1 MTHLRNA
8 GSIGSSSCLCCA
20 PGSSSAM
27 SRRQFLCTTAAGA
40 VAAPA
45 LAAGVI
51 GTAQAQ
57 QAPGGAPAPGRP
69 ILIKGGCVLG
79 LDRAVGDFEAA
90 DVLVEGNKISAV
102 RPNISAPNAEVID
115 ASKSIVMP
123 GFVDTHRHMWQGFL
137 RNVLPDGSLQDY
149 RDLVQRKFGAT
160 MTPDDVYA
168 ADLLSALGAIDT
180 GVTCVLDWS
189 HIHNTPEHSD
199 AVIKGLRESGV
210 RAVFAYGNPQNDTG
224 RFWEMK
230 GHKFPDDIARLR
242 KQYFS
247 SEDQLLT
254 LYMATPS
261 ASPEIIL
268 QSWKAARDVGARISI
283 HVGVGEFGR
292 SGLLEKLNAQNALK
306 SDTTYIHCCTL
317 NDTEWKLIKD
327 TGGTI
332 SIAGYVETLMGHGNP
347 PTQKALDTGIRPSL
361 SVDVETSVPNDF
373 FQQMRTVFS
382 LQKNEVWARRLAG
395 DKNPPKFLTVREVL
409 EFATVEGAR
418 ANGLERKIGT
428 LTPGKEADII
438 LLRTDRLNVMPMNNA
453 VGAVVT
459 SMGPQNVDTVL
470 IAGKVMK
477 RNGQLVGVDWD
488 RITRLGNEAQARNY
502 KNANVPN
509 KRI

>member
-1 MTHLRNA
+1 MT
-8 GSIGSSSCLCCA
+8 SCFCSACT
-20 PGSSSAM
+20 PSSAL
-27 SRRQFLCTTAAGA
+27 SRRQFLCTSAATA
-40 VAAPA
+40 VAATTVTSA
-45 LAAGVI
+45 IV
-51 GTAQAQ
+51 GTANAQ
-57 QAPGGAPAPGRP
+57 QPAAIAPGRA
-69 ILIKGGCVLG
+69 ILIKGGCVLT
-79 LDRAVGDFEAA
+79 LDRAVGDFEQA
-90 DVLVEGNKISAV
+90 DVLIENGKISAV

-115 ASKSIVMP
+115 ASNTIVMP
-123 GFVDTHRHMWQGFL
+123 GFIDTHRHMWQGFL
-137 RNVLPDGSLQDY
+137 RNVLPDGSLEDY
-149 RDLVQRKFGAT
+149 RNVVQRTFGAK

-189 HIHNTPEHSD
+189 HIQNSPEHTD
-199 AVIKGLRESGV
+199 ACIKGLTESGV
-210 RAVFAYGNPQNDTG
+210 RAVFAYGAGQNESG
-224 RFWEMK
+224 RVMEIATAK
-230 GHKFPDDIARLR
+230 YPGDIGRLR

-247 SEDQLLT
+247 SGDQLVT
-254 LYMATPS
+254 LYLAALGGTPEATFS
-261 ASPEIIL
+261 
-268 QSWKAARDVGARISI
+268 QFKAARDVGARITI

-292 SGLLEKLNAQNALK
+292 NALLEKVNALGGLK
-306 SDTTYIHCCTL
+306 DDTTYIHCCTL

-327 TGGTI
+327 TGGTV

-347 PTQKALDTGIRPSL
+347 PVQKAIDIGIRPSL

-382 LQKNEVWARRLAG
+382 LQKNEVWAKRLAG

-409 EFATVEGAR
+409 EFATVEGAK
-418 ANGLERKIGT
+418 ANGLERKVGT

-477 RNGQLVGVDWD
+477 RNGQLVGVDMA
-488 RITRLGNEAQARNY
+488 RIAKLGREAQERNY
-502 KNANVPN
+502 KSANVPD
-509 KRI
+509 KRV

>member
-1 MTHLRNA
+1 MRSAFHSA
-8 GSIGSSSCLCCA
+8 CPCCA
-20 PGSSSAM
+20 PRGV
-27 SRRQFLCTTAAGA
+27 SRRQFLCTTAAAAVTIPAIVGA
-40 VAAPA
+40 TGEAQAAPKP
-45 LAAGVI
+45 AAG
-51 GTAQAQ
+51 
-57 QAPGGAPAPGRP
+57 RS
-69 ILIKGGCVLG
+69 ILLKGGIVLT
-79 LDRAVGDFEAA
+79 LDRAVGDFEKA
-90 DVLVEGNKISAV
+90 DVLIEGTKIKEV
-102 RPNISAPNAEVID
+102 KPNISAANAQVID
-115 ASKSIVMP
+115 ASKAIVMP

-137 RNVLPDGSLQDY
+137 RNVLPDGSLEDY
-149 RDLVQRKFGAT
+149 RNVVQRTFGAK

-168 ADLLSALGAIDT
+168 ADYVSALGAIDS

-189 HIHNTPEHSD
+189 HIGISPAHTD
-199 AVIKGLRESGV
+199 ACIKGLQDSGV
-210 RAVFAYGNPQNDTG
+210 RAVFAYGAGQNETG
-224 RFWEMK
+224 RVMEIATAK
-230 GHKFPDDIARLR
+230 YPGDIGRLR

-247 SEDQLLT
+247 SDDQLVT
-254 LYMATPS
+254 LYLA
-261 ASPEIIL
+261 ALGGSPEATL
-268 QSWKAARDVGARISI
+268 SQFKAARDVGARITI

-292 SGLLEKLNAQNALK
+292 SALLEKLNAEKGLRD
-306 SDTTYIHCCTL
+306 DTTYIHCCTL

-347 PTQKALDTGIRPSL
+347 PTQKAIDLGIRPSL

-373 FQQMRTVFS
+373 FTQMRTVFS

-418 ANGLERKIGT
+418 ANGMEKKCGS

-438 LLRTDRLNVMPMNNA
+438 LLRTDLLNTMPINNA

-459 SMGPQNVDTVL
+459 SMTAQNVDTVL

-477 RNGQLVGVDWD
+477 RNGKLVGVDMNKVAKL
-488 RITRLGNEAQARNY
+488 TREAQTRNY
-502 KNANVPN
+502 KAANVPG